1 MFCSFSIADYNN
13 GNDIIHCKY
22 CFPGRLTITEFVLLK
37 LVMLEDFA
45 VLDIFFGHIVN

>member
-1 MFCSFSIADYNN
+1 MFCSFSSGNCNN
-13 GNDIIHCKY
+13 GNDIIHSKY

-45 VLDIFFGHIVN
+45 GLDTFFGNIVN